1 MFVNDYKISE
11 ACTIAPSN
19 MHELF
24 QLHNHDD
31 YEIFLFLKGDA
42 KYIVENKTYCL
53 EPFDIIIVKKHELHR
68 VFHNNPVAFH
78 RKVLFIT
85 SAFLQKHN
93 CLEYEKQ
100 MLKILGTGNKIP
112 GKLVRSSGLYDAFE
126 RYRTYSKDYVE
137 KDNPVLTAIIIEI
150 LYLISQI
157 AHSSTPDFSNSPINS
172 VISFLNENYTEH
184 IDLDMLQEKF
194 FISKHYLCRGFRKA
208 TGLTILEYVR
218 KKRLVEVQ
226 KLHENGLSLLEAA
239 VRSGFNSYSSF
250 YRAHQKEFGYSPNY
264 STQKTEPH

>member
-1 MFVNDYKISE
+1 MSVNNYKISE
-11 ACTIAPSN
+11 ACTVAPSN

-42 KYIVENKTYCL
+42 KYIVENKTYSL
-53 EPFDIIIVKKHELHR
+53 EPYDTIIVKKHELHR
-68 VFHNNPVAFH
+68 VFHNNPVSFH
-78 RKVLFIT
+78 RKVLFI
-85 SAFLQKHN
+85 SSSFLQKYN

-100 MLKILGTGNKIP
+100 MLNTLASGNKIP

-126 RYRTYSKDYVE
+126 RYRIYSKEYTE

-157 AHSSTPDFSNSPINS
+157 TDSSTPDSSNSPINP
-172 VISFLNENYTEH
+172 VISYLNDNYTEH
-184 IDLDMLQEKF
+184 IDLDMLQDQF
-194 FISKHYLCRGFRKA
+194 FISKYYLCREFRKA
-208 TGLTILEYVR
+208 TGLTVLEYVR
-218 KKRLVEVQ
+218 KKRLAEVQ

-250 YRAHQKEFGYSPNY
+250 YRAYQKEFGCSPNH
-264 STQKTEPH
+264 ST